1 MHSRR
6 QFEGRYKRTNTVC
19 HHLISV
25 WQRPYILSV
34 TVGSERDGK
43 QPDTSLGNPLILLSP
58 TPFEDDIAQ
67 FFVL

>member
-1 MHSRR
+1 M
-6 QFEGRYKRTNTVC
+6 C